1 MRKTLTALITGS
13 LLLATSGA
21 LAQDGQVGELIVTA
35 SRIEEFDAG
44 STPAVVLRK
53 RADNLIVEIT
63 VVCDTRDVS
72 QRREELKTT
81 LRNLIRAAAKN
92 PAVELGLGSEVVG
105 VFDETMLDTVIG
117 PVSKPDT
124 SAAKLLIKTRVLPGD
139 TLDAATGRIE
149 QFIAAT
155 PKAGRTEILI
165 QGDWNLTLLRPEQ
178 YRAEIIDLIAKDSLK
193 SAAAFGPGYGV
204 SVQGLNLPVTW
215 YQAGPLD
222 LALYVPYR
230 LEVRAK

>member
-1 MRKTLTALITGS
+1 MRKMFAALITAS
-13 LLLATSGA
+13 LLLGSSGV
-21 LAQDGQVGELIVTA
+21 LAQDGDVGEIIVTA
-35 SRIEEFDAG
+35 ERREEFDAG
-44 STPAVVLRK
+44 STPVVVLRR
-53 RADNLIVEIT
+53 RADNLIVQVT
-63 VVCDTRDVS
+63 VICDTRDIS

-92 PAVELGLGSEVVG
+92 PGVELGLGSEIVG
-105 VFDETMLDTVIG
+105 AFDETMLDTVIG
-117 PVSKPDT
+117 PAAKADT
-124 SAAKLLIKTRVLPGD
+124 SVARLLIKTRVTPTD

-149 QFIAAT
+149 KFIAAS
-155 PKAGRTEILI
+155 PKAGRTEILV
-165 QGDWNLTLLRPEQ
+165 QGDWNLTLIRPEQ
-178 YRAEIIDLIAKDSLK
+178 YRAEIIALIAKDSLK
-193 SAAAFGPGYGV
+193 SAAAFGPDYGV